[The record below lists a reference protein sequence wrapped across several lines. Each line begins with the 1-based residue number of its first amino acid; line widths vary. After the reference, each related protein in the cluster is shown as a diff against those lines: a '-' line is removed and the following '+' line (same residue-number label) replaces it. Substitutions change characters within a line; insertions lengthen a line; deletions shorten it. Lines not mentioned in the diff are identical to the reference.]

1 MISLIVAV
9 ARNGVIG
16 VKGELPWHLP
26 QDLAHFKRA
35 TLGKPIIMGRKTH
48 ESIGRA
54 LPQRENIVVTRNPSL
69 VAPGCRVA
77 ESLDAA
83 LAQCAAEQ
91 EKVVIGGAALYA
103 EALPRAKVLYLT
115 RVHVDLVGDAFFPE
129 LDLSQWREI
138 TRREFEPDERH
149 AHAFSITTLARQEIN
164 PTPR

>member
-26 QDLAHFKRA
+26 QDLAHFKRT

-54 LPQRENIVVTRNPSL
+54 LPHRENIVVSRDPRL

-83 LAQCAAEQ
+83 LALCEEEQ
-91 EKVVIGGAALYA
+91 EKVVIGGATLYA
-103 EALPRAKVLYLT
+103 EALPRTEVLYLT

-149 AHAFSITTLARQEIN
+149 AHAFSITTLARRETN
-164 PTPR
+164 PTAR